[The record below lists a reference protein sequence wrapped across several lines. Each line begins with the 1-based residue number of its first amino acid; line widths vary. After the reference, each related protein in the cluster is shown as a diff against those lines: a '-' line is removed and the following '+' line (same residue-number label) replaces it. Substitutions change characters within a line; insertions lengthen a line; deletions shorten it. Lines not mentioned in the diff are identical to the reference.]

1 VFVISAPSGGGKTTL
16 AGQILNAMP
25 DVERSV
31 SMTTRP
37 PREGERD
44 GRDYFFVSEKAFEAV
59 RKKKGFLEHARVFGQ
74 SYGTPNAFVDTQRRR
89 GKDILLLIDVQGAR
103 QVQKNLKDAIRV
115 FVMPPS
121 MEELRRRLENR
132 STDAPEEIQR
142 RLKIA
147 KREMR
152 EAGQFDYVVVNLDL
166 AKAVDELRAII
177 IAERLKVTTSRR
189 HREAAAGGRGD
200 LQEYRS
206 SVRLLRRRGGAS
218 PQ

>member
-1 VFVISAPSGGGKTTL
+1 MTIPSSGKRTGNVFVISAPSGGGKTTL

-44 GRDYFFVSEKAFEAV
+44 GRDYFFATRDEFDAIAE
-59 RKKKGFLEHARVFGQ
+59 RNGFLEYATVFGQ
-74 SYGTPNAFVDTQRRR
+74 SYGTPRAFVEKQRAQ
-89 GKDILLLIDVQGAR
+89 GKDVLLLIDVQGAR
-103 QVQKNLKDAIRV
+103 QVKKNLKEAIRV

-121 MEELRRRLENR
+121 VEELKRRLEKR
-132 STDAPEEIQR
+132 QTDSAEEIQR

-152 EAGQFDYVVVNLDL
+152 EAKKYDYVVLNLDL
-166 AKAVDELRAII
+166 AKAIDELRAII
-177 IAERLKVTTSRR
+177 LAERLKVKRQKK
-189 HREAAAGGRGD
+189 A
-200 LQEYRS
+200 
-206 SVRLLRRRGGAS
+206 
-218 PQ
+218 

>member
-1 VFVISAPSGGGKTTL
+1 MSAKRIGNVFVVSAPSGGGKTTL

-37 PREGERD
+37 PRDGERD
-44 GRDYFFVSEKAFEAV
+44 GRDYFFVSEKAFAAV
-59 RKKKGFLEHARVFGQ
+59 SRKNGFLEHAKVFGQ
-74 SYGTPNAFVDTQRRR
+74 SYGTPRAFVESQRRQ
-89 GKDILLLIDVQGAR
+89 GKDVLLLIDVQGAR
-103 QVQKNLKDAIRV
+103 QVKKNLKDAIRV

-121 MEELRRRLENR
+121 VEELRRRLEKR
-132 STDAPEEIQR
+132 STDAPEEISR

-152 EAGQFDYVVVNLDL
+152 EASQYDYVVFNLDL

-177 IAERLKVTTSRR
+177 IAERLKVK
-189 HREAAAGGRGD
+189 
-200 LQEYRS
+200 
-206 SVRLLRRRGGAS
+206 SVKS
-218 PQ
+218 

>member
-1 VFVISAPSGGGKTTL
+1 MAKRIGNVFVISAPSGGGKTTL

-37 PREGERD
+37 PRDGERD
-44 GRDYFFVSEKAFEAV
+44 GRDYFFIDANTFERV
-59 RKKKGFLEHARVFGQ
+59 KHEKGFLEHATVFGQ
-74 SYGTPNAFVDTQRRR
+74 SYGTPRAFVESRRR
-89 GKDILLLIDVQGAR
+89 QGKDVLLLIDVQGAD
-103 QVQKNLKDAIRV
+103 QVKRNLKDAIRV

-121 MEELRRRLENR
+121 MEELRRRLLNR

-152 EAGQFDYVVVNLDL
+152 EASKYDYVVLNLDL

-177 IAERLKVTTSRR
+177 IAERLKVKSKK
-189 HREAAAGGRGD
+189 
-200 LQEYRS
+200 S
-206 SVRLLRRRGGAS
+206 K
-218 PQ
+218 

>member
-1 VFVISAPSGGGKTTL
+1 MKNKKRIGNVFVISAPSGGGKTTL

-37 PREGERD
+37 PRDGERD
-44 GRDYFFVSEKAFEAV
+44 GRDYFFVDPKTFGRVKQE
-59 RKKKGFLEHARVFGQ
+59 KGFLEHATVFGQ
-74 SYGTPNAFVDTQRRR
+74 SYGTPRAFVDSRRR
-89 GKDILLLIDVQGAR
+89 HGKDVLLLIDVQGAD
-103 QVQKNLKDAIRV
+103 QVKRNLKDAIRV

-121 MEELRRRLENR
+121 MEELRRRLLNR

-147 KREMR
+147 RREMR
-152 EAGQFDYVVVNLDL
+152 QASQYDYVVLNLDL

-177 IAERLKVTTSRR
+177 LAERLKVKKKSK
-189 HREAAAGGRGD
+189 
-200 LQEYRS
+200 
-206 SVRLLRRRGGAS
+206 
-218 PQ
+218 

>member
-1 VFVISAPSGGGKTTL
+1 MAGRRIGNVFVISAPSGGGKTTL

-37 PREGERD
+37 PRDGERD
-44 GRDYFFVSEKAFEAV
+44 GRDYFFVDPKTFEKVKRE
-59 RKKKGFLEHARVFGQ
+59 KGFLEHATVFGQ
-74 SYGTPNAFVDTQRRR
+74 SYGTPRAFVDSRRR
-89 GKDILLLIDVQGAR
+89 QGKDVLLLIDVQGAD
-103 QVQKNLKDAIRV
+103 QVKRNLKEAIRV

-121 MEELRRRLENR
+121 MEELRRRLLNR

-152 EAGQFDYVVVNLDL
+152 EATQYDYVVLNLDL

-177 IAERLKVTTSRR
+177 LSERLKVKNKKTR
-189 HREAAAGGRGD
+189 
-200 LQEYRS
+200 
-206 SVRLLRRRGGAS
+206 
-218 PQ
+218 

>member
-1 VFVISAPSGGGKTTL
+1 MATKRIGNVFVISAPSGGGKTTL

-44 GRDYFFVSEKAFEAV
+44 GRDYFFVSEAAFEAV
-59 RKKKGFLEHARVFGQ
+59 RRKKGFLEHATVFNR
-74 SYGTPNAFVDTQRRR
+74 SYGTPRAFVQSQRKQ
-89 GKDILLLIDVQGAR
+89 GKDVLLLIDVQGAR
-103 QVQKNLKDAIRV
+103 QVKENLKDAIQV

-121 MEELRRRLENR
+121 IEELRRRLEKR
-132 STDAPEEIQR
+132 AADAPEEIQR
-142 RLKIA
+142 RLAIA

-152 EAGQFDYVVVNLDL
+152 EASQYDYVVLNLDL

-177 IAERLKVTTSRR
+177 IAERLKVKKSK
-189 HREAAAGGRGD
+189 
-200 LQEYRS
+200 
-206 SVRLLRRRGGAS
+206 
-218 PQ
+218 